1 MPPPMKTTGRSVA
14 LVIVLL
20 VSSACT
26 GDAPEPDGTG
36 PTGPTADTG
45 PTPAVTFTPGE
56 AVYTYA
62 NAGLRVTL
70 DVDGV
75 SGVLE
80 VDNGTE
86 NELGRPD
93 LYVLDA
99 VDGHEIALAV
109 DASEPIPAGETAS
122 FEVSLDGVDLD
133 RIGLLILLLGR
144 DNYGAFVR
152 TG

>member
-1 MPPPMKTTGRSVA
+1 MKPTGRFVA
-14 LVIVLL
+14 LVIGSAVL
-20 VSSACT
+20 VAGCT
-26 GDAPEPDGTG
+26 SDGEEPNGTA

-45 PTPAVTFTPGE
+45 PTPAQTFTPGQ

-70 DVDGV
+70 DVEGTE
-75 SGVLE
+75 GTLE

-99 VDGHEIALAV
+99 VDGHEIGLDVAG
-109 DASEPIPAGETAS
+109 SEAIPAGDISA
-122 FEVSLDGVDLD
+122 FDVDLGDVDLD